1 MSVQITNW
9 RSGGPSAASDV
20 SPIALFLHGYSS
32 DENDLPGLVPYLPQG
47 LTWYSL
53 RAPVD
58 LENGGFAWANR
69 VTPGNPPTADVE
81 LATDSVWEWVEAN
94 LPETAPL
101 IVIGFSQ
108 GGLMAT
114 QLLRSRP
121 NRILATVILAGFTL
135 DANQH
140 ADSQLAEERPKVL
153 YCRGLQDD
161 VISPEAVNRTLVW
174 LKGHTEPRILSYEG
188 LGHSINEDVLADVS
202 DYLNE
207 KLSVE

>member
-1 MSVQITNW
+1 MSVQITTW
-9 RSGGPSAASDV
+9 KFGGPNAASEL
-20 SPIALFLHGYSS
+20 SPVILLLHGYSS

-58 LENGGFAWANR
+58 LDNGGFAWANR

-81 LATDSVWEWVEAN
+81 LATDAVWEWVEAN
-94 LPETAPL
+94 LPETTPL

-114 QLLRSRP
+114 QLLRSKP

-135 DANQH
+135 DASQDG
-140 ADSQLAEERPKVL
+140 DSQLFMKRPAVL

-174 LKGHTEPRILSYEG
+174 LKGHTEPRVLRYEG

-202 DYLNE
+202 VYLNE
-207 KLSVE
+207 RLSVE